1 MRYARA
7 QDLIPAELLAQ
18 LQQYVDGAYL
28 YVPRKQGNHLSWG
41 ERTQSKQ
48 ETARRNA
55 AIFHDAQQGS
65 SVEALAERYFLSEKT
80 IRRILLEERRKAPQ
94 GNGNEQE

>member
-28 YVPRKQGNHLSWG
+28 YVPRKQENHLSWG

-55 AIFHDAQQGS
+55 AIFRDSQQGV
-65 SVEALAERYFLSEKT
+65 SVETLAERYFLSEKT

-94 GNGNEQE
+94 ASGNEQE

>member
-28 YVPRKQGNHLSWG
+28 YVPRKQENHLSWG

-55 AIFHDAQQGS
+55 AIFRDAQQGV
-65 SVEALAERYFLSEKT
+65 SVETLAERYFLSEKT
-80 IRRILLEERRKAPQ
+80 IRRILLEERRKVPQ
-94 GNGNEQE
+94 ASGNEQE

>member
-7 QDLIPAELLAQ
+7 QDLIPAKLLQ
-18 LQQYVDGAYL
+18 ELQQYVDGAYL
-28 YVPRKQGNHLSWG
+28 YVPRKQENRLSWG
-41 ERTQSKQ
+41 ERTHSKQ

-55 AIFHDAQQGS
+55 AIFHDAQRGE

-80 IRRILLEERRKAPQ
+80 IRRILLEERRKKLK
-94 GNGNEQE
+94 